1 MEVLHGR
8 TLSAPRKE
16 GGCGRLLVTRG
27 PLAGRVVLYSAPAR
41 LLPFLRLR
49 LLVRLRGEWARGG
62 RVFAVAGVDGA
73 AREASPDDAA
83 ALGVEPAA
91 VAAALDA
98 AGAASLAELA
108 RMARIDPEGTR
119 ARLEAVPNGWGE
131 AVLAAARALAEDA
144 EVAECALLFERV
156 PRVGYDLPRIARVAS
171 ALERRA
177 ARLGKT
183 VAGLLRDDPW
193 VLAQAIPD
201 EPAALRDAEILA
213 EALGR
218 GGGAAAAA
226 GRMAHF
232 ALRQARSGHAF
243 VPRRAAFGVAA
254 RAAGRA
260 AAEEALSL
268 FLSGGRTPGGARL
281 QADSRLR
288 ERIEAEG
295 GGEDDWRAVYPA
307 AAFFSEVRAARGL
320 AERLLAGPGRPL
332 DAAALRAGMERWAGR
347 NGIELGPDQL
357 ALADA
362 VASCGLALAAGEAG
376 AGKTTALVALVRA
389 LLEMGLAVDVLAP
402 TGLAAQRLAA
412 RVGLEPHTVHRY
424 ARIWMDDADLL
435 DERGAEAGGLG
446 PEGPEPD
453 VLVVDEMSMQTVV
466 MQHRMQLAAPR
477 ARLVLAGDPFQLPP
491 VGPGGVFPALLEL
504 AGEGRL
510 PGAALARLEGARRHG
525 GGLLENARRVRRGL
539 EIDPSLGGVEVV
551 EVPSAE
557 EAVEAA
563 ARIAADL
570 RAAGA
575 GPADVLVLAPTR
587 GRMAGEPAGAI
598 QLNRR
603 LAEELSRGEVLVE
616 PFGDFPAW
624 RAGDPVVAIR
634 NDYAGPARPPA
645 GFRPGVW
652 RRLRELRPPRPTV
665 FNGTRGVLAGR
676 APGGLV
682 EIRWLVPAPGA
693 GLCEVPALYHPLE
706 LPAYVEPAWA
716 MTVHKAQGGEAEHAV
731 LVFTRAGHKRR
742 ALLYTALTRCRGG
755 RAILVATPEFLRAGY
770 AGNGAAATEPGG
782 DDELPP
788 ERVRSKFKWRVLA
801 EIERLREGTAGLE
814 W

>member
-8 TLSAPRKE
+8 ALSAPRKE

-27 PLAGRVVLYSAPAR
+27 PLAGRAVLYSAPAR
-41 LLPFLRLR
+41 LLPFLRMR

-73 AREASPDDAA
+73 AREATPDDAA

-108 RMARIDPEGTR
+108 RMARIDPAGTR
-119 ARLEAVPNGWGE
+119 AKLEAIPNGWGG
-131 AVLAAARALAEDA
+131 AVLAAAQALAEDA

-183 VAGLLRDDPW
+183 VAELLREDPW
-193 VLAQAIPD
+193 ALAQAIPD

-232 ALRQARSGHAF
+232 ALQQARNGHAF

-254 RAAGRA
+254 RAAGAA

-268 FLSGGRTPGGARL
+268 FRSGGRTPGGARL
-281 QADSRLR
+281 QVDSRLR

-295 GGEDDWRAVYPA
+295 GGEGDWQAVYPA

-320 AERLLAGPGRPL
+320 AERLLAGSGRPL
-332 DAAALRAGMERWAGR
+332 DAAALRAGMKRWAER
-347 NGIELGPDQL
+347 NGIELGDDQL

-362 VASCGLALAAGEAG
+362 VASGGLALAAGEAG
-376 AGKTTALVALVRA
+376 SGKTTALVALVHA

-412 RVGLEPHTVHRY
+412 RAGLEPHTVHRY

-435 DERGAEAGGLG
+435 DERGAEAGGPG
-446 PEGPEPD
+446 PAGPEPD

-510 PGAALARLEGARRHG
+510 PGASLARLEGTRRHG

-563 ARIAADL
+563 ARIVADL

-575 GPADVLVLAPTR
+575 GPADILVLAPTR
-587 GRMAGEPAGAI
+587 GRVLSHQPGAM

-603 LAEELSRGEVLVE
+603 LAELSRGEVVVE
-616 PFGDFPAW
+616 PFGDSPAW

-634 NDYAGPARPPA
+634 NDYAGPTRPPA
-645 GFRPGVW
+645 GFRPAVW
-652 RRLRELRPPRPTV
+652 KRLRELRPPRPTI

-682 EIRWLVPAPGA
+682 EIRWLVPAPGG
-693 GLCEVPALYHPLE
+693 GLREVPALYHPLE
-706 LPAYVEPAWA
+706 LPAYVELAHA

-731 LVFTRAGHKRR
+731 LVFARAGQKRR
-742 ALLYTALTRCRGG
+742 ALLYTALTRCKGG
-755 RAILVATPEFLRAGY
+755 RAVLVATPEFLRAEY

-801 EIERLREGTAGLE
+801 EVERLRGGTAGLE

>member
-1 MEVLHGR
+1 
-8 TLSAPRKE
+8 
-16 GGCGRLLVTRG
+16 LLVTRG

-73 AREASPDDAA
+73 AREAAPDDAA

-108 RMARIDPEGTR
+108 RMARIDPAGMR
-119 ARLEAVPNGWGE
+119 ARLEAVPNGWGG
-131 AVLAAARALAEDA
+131 AVLAAAQALAEDA

-183 VAGLLRDDPW
+183 VAELLREDPW
-193 VLAQAIPD
+193 ALAQAIPD
-201 EPAALRDAEILA
+201 EPTALRDAEILA

-226 GRMAHF
+226 GRVAHL
-232 ALRQARSGHAF
+232 ALREARNGHAF
-243 VPRRAAFGVAA
+243 VPRDAAFAA
-254 RAAGRA
+254 ACKAAGKEA
-260 AAEEALSL
+260 AQAVFAA
-268 FLSGGRTPGGARL
+268 FAGGGSTPSGARL
-281 QADSRLR
+281 VADSKLR
-288 ERIEAEG
+288 ERAEAEG
-295 GGEDDWRAVYPA
+295 AEWQAVYPA
-307 AAFFSEVRAARGL
+307 AAFFSELRAARDL
-320 AERLLAGPGRPL
+320 AARLLAGPGRPL

-347 NGIELGPDQL
+347 NGVELGPDQL

-362 VASCGLALAAGEAG
+362 VASGGLALLAGEAG
-376 AGKTTALVALVRA
+376 AGKTTALVALIRA

-412 RVGLEPHTVHRY
+412 RAGLEPHTVHRY

-435 DERGAEAGGLG
+435 DERGAETGEPG
-446 PEGPEPD
+446 PAEPEPD

-466 MQHRMQLAAPR
+466 MQHRMQVAAPR

-510 PGAALARLEGARRHG
+510 PGASLVRLEGARRHG

-575 GPADVLVLAPTR
+575 GPMDVLVLAPTR
-587 GRMAGEPAGAI
+587 GRAAGEAAGAT

-603 LAEELSRGEVLVE
+603 LAEALSRGEILVE

-634 NDYAGPARPPA
+634 NDYEGPTRPPA
-645 GFRPGVW
+645 GFRRGVW
-652 RRLRELRPPRPTV
+652 ERLRGLRPPRPTV
-665 FNGTRGVLAGR
+665 FNGTRGVLVGR
-676 APGGLV
+676 APGVLV
-682 EIRWLVPAPGA
+682 EVRWLVPAPGG
-693 GLCEVPALYHPLE
+693 GLREVPALYHPLE
-706 LPAYVEPAWA
+706 LPAYIELAYA
-716 MTVHKAQGGEAEHAV
+716 MTVHKAQGGEAEHVV
-731 LVFTRAGHKRR
+731 LVFTRARHKRR
-742 ALLYTALTRCRGG
+742 ALLYTALTRCKGG
-755 RAILVATPEFLRAGY
+755 RAVLVATPEFLRAEY
-770 AGNGAAATEPGG
+770 AGNGAASAEPG

-801 EIERLREGTAGLE
+801 EVERIWLSRRSTLGLE